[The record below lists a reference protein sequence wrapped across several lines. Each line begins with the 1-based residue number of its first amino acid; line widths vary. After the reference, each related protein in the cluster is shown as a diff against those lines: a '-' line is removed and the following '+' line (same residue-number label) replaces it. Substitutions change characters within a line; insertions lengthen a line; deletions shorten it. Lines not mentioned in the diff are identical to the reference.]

1 MDEILLGSENRHFV
15 NHSKTFLVSHSF
27 SDEEH
32 KQEVNNSI
40 HKGSHFSN
48 GIKFFFVHSRKI
60 IPHDDHDYSNKYYK
74 RTSDKKIK
82 WKVKKSFSLSK
93 ANE

>member
-1 MDEILLGSENRHFV
+1 MKYYWGPKKRHFV

-48 GIKFFFVHSRKI
+48 RIKFFITLFLTMIMI
-60 IPHDDHDYSNKYYK
+60 IPINITSGH
-74 RTSDKKIK
+74 RTRKQ
-82 WKVKKSFSLSK
+82 
-93 ANE
+93 NEKF

>member
-48 GIKFFFVHSRKI
+48 GIKFFCTFKKNYSSRW
-60 IPHDDHDYSNKYYK
+60 S
-74 RTSDKKIK
+74 
-82 WKVKKSFSLSK
+82 WLFQ
-93 ANE
+93 